1 MAGGTAATNN
11 NRAPS
16 ATENFSESE
25 APWARAR
32 GLVYTS
38 CVSAACFAVSP
49 VATAGSHPL
58 CVGAPAAGVECSQR
72 GAWLFFP
79 PSQSGREAKIFFGRI
94 LMS

>member
-49 VATAGSHPL
+49 LLVLILFVWVRLQLGWSVAS
-58 CVGAPAAGVECSQR
+58 VGPG
-72 GAWLFFP
+72 LFP